1 VLAAIEPVAKLARAI
16 PKAYVGNIVD
26 FVVDLTN
33 VADRDRGVY
42 SLVRAGTIGY
52 TLGGD
57 PNDPVCSRL
66 DADLDSSCD
75 DGEGNFYPLAS
86 LNQVNDNKLGKL
98 LRPGEGNPLMKRNHI
113 GTDVMNYNS
122 FELGDL
128 INPKSFLCKTSN
140 LLGSMQ
146 KHVDVA
152 GPEGEGEPEYYYLD
166 DVDKDY
172 EGADDAEAYDYTAT
186 DRVKDIEDDES
197 TKMAMKVYNRVK
209 AMEDDDQE
217 RMVDKNR
224 REFKK
229 PETDL
234 DHFDHYCQK
243 QNLKAK
249 RVWMKKKQEE
259 ADEAVVTEY
268 EDYETEE
275 EEEADE
281 DVDNEEEYEDGGVV
295 EVKRDGKE
303 KTKMPQMN
311 DLEQL
316 ARLGDRS
323 LLVEKLEVE
332 EGAEQADMEQFVT
345 SLNVTANG
353 KVEKVV
359 IVEGKKKMLLVQFDT
374 VGYRDAVLKA
384 SRSPEAR
391 SLSKARLRKPKV
403 KDLKHVESLRH

>member
-1 VLAAIEPVAKLARAI
+1 
-16 PKAYVGNIVD
+16 
-26 FVVDLTN
+26 
-33 VADRDRGVY
+33 
-42 SLVRAGTIGY
+42 
-52 TLGGD
+52 
-57 PNDPVCSRL
+57 
-66 DADLDSSCD
+66 
-75 DGEGNFYPLAS
+75 
-86 LNQVNDNKLGKL
+86 
-98 LRPGEGNPLMKRNHI
+98 M
-113 GTDVMNYNS
+113 
-122 FELGDL
+122 
-128 INPKSFLCKTSN
+128 
-140 LLGSMQ
+140 
-146 KHVDVA
+146 
-152 GPEGEGEPEYYYLD
+152 
-166 DVDKDY
+166 DKDY

-391 SLSKARLRKPKV
+391 
-403 KDLKHVESLRH
+403 